1 MVEQTNQNNG
11 GISIMAT
18 KILIVIDVQNDF
30 ITGALR
36 NEAAIAQLPNIVK
49 LLKNE
54 KFDEVH
60 VTMDTH
66 EKDYLETL
74 EGKNLPVPH
83 CIRGTDGW
91 HMPDEV
97 KKTKAI
103 QNAEIYEKPTFG
115 STWLANRLAATLTW
129 DNIKTFPTDY
139 EFTIVGFCT
148 DICVVS
154 NALML
159 RAHFPNSKI
168 TIRKD
173 CVAGVTPESNEAALL
188 TMKMC
193 QIEVI

>member
-1 MVEQTNQNNG
+1 
-11 GISIMAT
+11 MAT
-18 KILIVIDVQNDF
+18 KKILLVIDVQNDF

-49 LLKNE
+49 LLKTE

-91 HMPDEV
+91 HMPEEV
-97 KKTKAI
+97 RKTKAI

-115 STWLANRLAATLTW
+115 SVNLANHLWARVFNENYANA
-129 DNIKTFPTDY
+129 KDY

-159 RAHFPNSKI
+159 RAHFPNNKI
-168 TIRKD
+168 TVRKD